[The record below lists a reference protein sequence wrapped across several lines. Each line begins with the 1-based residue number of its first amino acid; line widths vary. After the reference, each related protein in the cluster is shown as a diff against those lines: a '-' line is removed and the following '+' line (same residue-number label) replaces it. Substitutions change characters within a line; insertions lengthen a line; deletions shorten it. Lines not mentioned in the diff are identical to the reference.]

1 MTNIDEILQQAERQQ
16 EQLKL
21 NLQFQKNMELFKKYA
36 PQIYNQFISYTPKE
50 LQLSYD
56 NEGNI
61 NLVNANS
68 GAFVYNRPPKTFIG
82 DQLEHFKQSPKWLK
96 IGFKTSESDLFFQ
109 HTMVDHLITGLNT
122 INQNVTGSTSRPIG
136 VMIINGCGLGYHIT
150 EIVEN
155 HDISTLCIFDPHKDS
170 FYASLHTIDW
180 EPIILKFYSAG
191 KLIKL
196 FIGSTKEKAMM
207 QIRIM
212 TDRIG
217 LHNICNTYI
226 FDHLASQESIDF
238 TNMVKEQFHL
248 TLTGTGFLE
257 DEQIGIAHTVA
268 NLNKKTPVLNNNEAI
283 SDLPPA
289 FIVGNGPSLDGLLP
303 LLKKQGENAIIF
315 SCGST
320 LSTLFNEGITP
331 DFHIEMERTDD
342 TFVLLNE
349 TTTSDYLKNITLLC
363 LNTVTPKTLELFAD
377 SFMAIKMNDPGENL
391 INSELKA
398 SHSSLNVCNPTCTNT
413 GLAYALRMGFKE
425 IYLLGVDLGMKDKN
439 LHHAKSS
446 AYYAK
451 KLPKVLEEES
461 TNKAKI
467 VVKGNFSESV
477 STTAILDTSR
487 ANIEIALA
495 NYPDVTTYNLNDG
508 AYIEGAIPTP
518 LEKVELGHATKTK
531 ENTIRELKEQNFTS
545 YQLNTKITEEILKKK
560 YLSAFFSLRKQL
572 KIPESPK
579 DLLEIINAFNKII
592 QIIYPLRNTD
602 PVSYW
607 LISGSTQTFFTLI
620 QNYCFSADDEKNLIS
635 NYLESKKV
643 YEEFL
648 SKAYT
653 LIRSNSLE
661 VHDFNKRHQYN

>member
-16 EQLKL
+16 EQLRL

-50 LQLSYD
+50 LQLAYD

-68 GAFVYNRPPKTFIG
+68 GAYVYNRNPKTFIG

-109 HTMVDHLITGLNT
+109 HTMVDHLISGLNT

-150 EIVEN
+150 DIVEN

-170 FYASLHTIDW
+170 FYACLHTIDW

-268 NLNKKTPVLNNNEAI
+268 NLNNKIPVLNNNQ
-283 SDLPPA
+283 SLDDLPPA
-289 FIVGNGPSLDGLLP
+289 FIVGNGPSLDDLLP
-303 LLKKQGENAIIF
+303 LIKNQGDNAIII

-349 TTTSDYLKNITLLC
+349 TTTADYLKNITLLC
-363 LNTVTPKTLELFAD
+363 LNTVTPKTVQLFGD
-377 SFMAIKMNDPGENL
+377 SFMAIKMNDPGESL

-398 SHSSLNVCNPTCTNT
+398 SHLSLNVCNPTCTNT

-439 LHHAKSS
+439 KHHAKSS

-451 KLPKVLEEES
+451 KLSKVLEEES

-495 NYPDVTTYNLNDG
+495 NYPDVITHNLNDG
-508 AYIEGAIPTP
+508 AYIEGAIPTRP
-518 LEKVELGHATKTK
+518 ETVKLSQTAKTK
-531 ENTIRELKEQNFTS
+531 ENIIKDIKEQNFTS
-545 YQLNTKITEEILKKK
+545 YHLNTNITEEFLKKK
-560 YLSAFFSLRKQL
+560 YLSAFFSLRKRL
-572 KIPESPK
+572 KIPDSPQ
-579 DLLEIINAFNKII
+579 DLLEIINAFNNII
-592 QIIYPLRNTD
+592 HIIYPLRNTD

-620 QNYCFSADDEKNLIS
+620 QNYCFSAENKKDLIN
-635 NYLESKKV
+635 NYQESKKV
-643 YEEFL
+643 YDEFL
-648 SKAYT
+648 SKAYA

-661 VHDFNKRHQYN
+661 VHDFNKRHNYN